1 MPENRHLR
9 FLLRLL
15 YAALA
20 LAGLW
25 LALRFLLPWLLPFLL
40 AFSLAALLEPAVRL
54 LMERLHL
61 PRRGAAALCTAAL
74 TAAVL
79 GGLALVVWRVGYEL
93 SLLLGRLSL
102 LLGRLPT
109 LLAGL
114 PTLADGLER
123 WAYRFLI
130 ALPVQFQTLA
140 RDALEGLLEQGIAL
154 PNRFYDALAG
164 AVTGL
169 ASALPAAALFLFTTV
184 LATYFTSAGLLEQGI
199 ALPNRFYDALAGA
212 VTGLASALPAAAL
225 FLFTTVL
232 ATYFTSAGRPALL
245 DGLRRRLPPPW
256 RTRLGRVAG
265 GLREALGGWLKA
277 QGLLMLITFGE
288 LAAGFLLLRVELSLL
303 LAGLV
308 ALVDALPVFGTGT
321 VLLPW
326 AVLALLGGDVRM
338 SVGLLV
344 LYSVISLVRSL
355 LEPRLVGARVGLPPL
370 AALVCMYVGFQAL
383 GVLGMLLAPLAAVLA
398 RQLWDSGLLH
408 SLFGP

>member
-40 AFSLAALLEPAVRL
+40 AFGLAALLEPAVRL

-93 SLLLGRLSL
+93 SLLLGRL
-102 LLGRLPT
+102 PT

-140 RDALEGLLEQGIAL
+140 RDAPE
-154 PNRFYDALAG
+154 
-164 AVTGL
+164 
-169 ASALPAAALFLFTTV
+169 
-184 LATYFTSAGLLEQGI
+184 GLLEQGI

-245 DGLRRRLPPPW
+245 DGLPPPSPAVADTAGPGGRRSEGGAGRLAESPGPADADHLRRARRRFPAA
-256 RTRLGRVAG
+256 AG
-265 GLREALGGWLKA
+265 GAVPSFWPDLWLWW
-277 QGLLMLITFGE
+277 TPC
-288 LAAGFLLLRVELSLL
+288 RS
-303 LAGLV
+303 
-308 ALVDALPVFGTGT
+308 
-321 VLLPW
+321 
-326 AVLALLGGDVRM
+326 
-338 SVGLLV
+338 SVQAPYCCPGQC
-344 LYSVISLVRSL
+344 S
-355 LEPRLVGARVGLPPL
+355 PCWGATCG
-370 AALVCMYVGFQAL
+370 
-383 GVLGMLLAPLAAVLA
+383 
-398 RQLWDSGLLH
+398 
-408 SLFGP
+408 

>member
-40 AFSLAALLEPAVRL
+40 AFGLAALLEPAVRL

-79 GGLALVVWRVGYEL
+79 GGLALVVWRVGYE
-93 SLLLGRLSL
+93 LSL

-184 LATYFTSAGLLEQGI
+184 LATYFTSAG
-199 ALPNRFYDALAGA
+199 
-212 VTGLASALPAAAL
+212 
-225 FLFTTVL
+225 
-232 ATYFTSAGRPALL
+232 RPALL
-245 DGLRRRLPPPW
+245 AGLPTLADGLAVSYTHLTLP
-256 RTRLGRVAG
+256 TTERV
-265 GLREALGGWLKA
+265 
-277 QGLLMLITFGE
+277 
-288 LAAGFLLLRVELSLL
+288 
-303 LAGLV
+303 
-308 ALVDALPVFGTGT
+308 
-321 VLLPW
+321 
-326 AVLALLGGDVRM
+326 
-338 SVGLLV
+338 
-344 LYSVISLVRSL
+344 
-355 LEPRLVGARVGLPPL
+355 
-370 AALVCMYVGFQAL
+370 
-383 GVLGMLLAPLAAVLA
+383 
-398 RQLWDSGLLH
+398 
-408 SLFGP
+408 

>member
-40 AFSLAALLEPAVRL
+40 AFGLAALLEPAVRL

-79 GGLALVVWRVGYEL
+79 GGLALVVWRVGYE
-93 SLLLGRLSL
+93 LSL

-184 LATYFTSAGLLEQGI
+184 LATYFTSAG
-199 ALPNRFYDALAGA
+199 
-212 VTGLASALPAAAL
+212 
-225 FLFTTVL
+225 
-232 ATYFTSAGRPALL
+232 RPALL

-265 GLREALGGWLKA
+265 GLREALGCWLKA

-288 LAAGFLLLRVELSLL
+288 LAAGGAVPPSGRTCGSGGRPAGLRYRHRTAALGSARPVGGRRADERGPACALLRYLSRAKP
-303 LAGLV
+303 AG
-308 ALVDALPVFGTGT
+308 APS
-321 VLLPW
+321 
-326 AVLALLGGDVRM
+326 GGGAGGAP
-338 SVGLLV
+338 SPGCPGLHVCGL
-344 LYSVISLVRSL
+344 S
-355 LEPRLVGARVGLPPL
+355 GARSSWNASRPTGRRAGP
-370 AALVCMYVGFQAL
+370 AALGFRPPAQPVRTL
-383 GVLGMLLAPLAAVLA
+383 SKQPAAHA
-398 RQLWDSGLLH
+398 AGC
-408 SLFGP
+408 LFLYFVPSAGI

>member
-1 MPENRHLR
+1 M
-9 FLLRLL
+9 
-15 YAALA
+15 
-20 LAGLW
+20 
-25 LALRFLLPWLLPFLL
+25 
-40 AFSLAALLEPAVRL
+40 
-54 LMERLHL
+54 
-61 PRRGAAALCTAAL
+61 
-74 TAAVL
+74 
-79 GGLALVVWRVGYEL
+79 VWRVGYE
-93 SLLLGRLSL
+93 LSL

-140 RDALEGLLEQGIAL
+140 RDALE
-154 PNRFYDALAG
+154 
-164 AVTGL
+164 
-169 ASALPAAALFLFTTV
+169 
-184 LATYFTSAGLLEQGI
+184 GLLEQGI

-288 LAAGFLLLRVELSLL
+288 LAARFPAA
-303 LAGLV
+303 AG
-308 ALVDALPVFGTGT
+308 G
-321 VLLPW
+321 
-326 AVLALLGGDVRM
+326 AVPPSGRTCGSGGRPARS
-338 SVGLLV
+338 SVQAPYCCPGQC
-344 LYSVISLVRSL
+344 S
-355 LEPRLVGARVGLPPL
+355 PCWGATCG
-370 AALVCMYVGFQAL
+370 
-383 GVLGMLLAPLAAVLA
+383 
-398 RQLWDSGLLH
+398 
-408 SLFGP
+408 

>member
-93 SLLLGRLSL
+93 SLLL
-102 LLGRLPT
+102 
-109 LLAGL
+109 AGL

-140 RDALEGLLEQGIAL
+140 RDALEGLLEQ
-154 PNRFYDALAG
+154 
-164 AVTGL
+164 
-169 ASALPAAALFLFTTV
+169 S
-184 LATYFTSAGLLEQGI
+184 I

-265 GLREALGGWLKA
+265 GLRAALGGWLKA

-288 LAAGFLLLRVELSLL
+288 LAAGFLLLRV
-303 LAGLV
+303 AGLV

>member
-40 AFSLAALLEPAVRL
+40 AFGLAALLEPAVRL

-93 SLLLGRLSL
+93 SLLLGRL
-102 LLGRLPT
+102 PT

-140 RDALEGLLEQGIAL
+140 RDALEGLLEQ
-154 PNRFYDALAG
+154 
-164 AVTGL
+164 
-169 ASALPAAALFLFTTV
+169 S
-184 LATYFTSAGLLEQGI
+184 I

-277 QGLLMLITFGE
+277 QGLLMLITVGE

-308 ALVDALPVFGTGT
+308 ALVDALPVFGVGI

-326 AVLALLGGDVRM
+326 ALLSLLRGQTSLAL
-338 SVGLLV
+338 GLLLLYGV
-344 LYSVISLVRSL
+344 LFLTRSI
-355 LEPRLVGARVGLPPL
+355 LEPKLVGKGSGLPPL
-370 AALVCMYVGFQAL
+370 AALLAMYTGFILWGAA
-383 GVLGMLLAPLAAVLA
+383 GMIFLPMAAVMLKELHD
-398 RQLWDSGLLH
+398 RGLVHLWK
-408 SLFGP
+408 